1 MGCIRSHLPN
11 LHQTRHSV
19 TIIIHPSHAWCPAK
33 QILMISILSCR
44 LFFFIKKKLR
54 HKAHADCLESAYVGG
69 KTMHVVGCHIFFF
82 PSNMGEG
89 ELLL

>member
-44 LFFFIKKKLR
+44 EKKLDAK
-54 HKAHADCLESAYVGG
+54 HMLIALSAYVGG
-69 KTMHVVGCHIFFF
+69 KKTHVVGCQLFFIKAKIYR
-82 PSNMGEG
+82 GED
-89 ELLL
+89 ELLF